1 MLALAA
7 KLNDQATEV
16 FGQGTRARQKS
27 EECVRVTVTP
37 ATVLLLIAI
46 SQRFKTQGVRIG
58 LLVIAMLVLFFL
70 VYHILTL
77 PRA

>member
-27 EECVRVTVTP
+27 EEYVRVTVTP
-37 ATVLLLIAI
+37 ATVLLLA
-46 SQRFKTQGVRIG
+46 QVPQFEE
-58 LLVIAMLVLFFL
+58 
-70 VYHILTL
+70 
-77 PRA
+77 